1 MSASDLRTAAWAI
14 APNDGAGSG
23 GRPTLVLDAAGATEL
38 VVPGGDFLLTAA
50 FVREGPDLV
59 LIGSDGSAVVIRDYF
74 AVEGAPVLLTEGGA
88 RIGPELA
95 EALAGPAAPGEYA
108 QAEAGEL
115 DQPIGQVD
123 TVAGEVTALRVDGT
137 EVVLAEGDAIFQG
150 DVINT
155 GVDAAIGVVF
165 VDDSTFS
172 LGADA
177 RMVLDELIFDPA
189 TGDGRSAFSVV
200 QGVFSFV
207 SGEIAASGPDAM
219 VVNTPVMSIGIRGT
233 RVAGVAAQ
241 EGDLN
246 TVTLLS
252 EDGGLVGE
260 IVITNAAG
268 SQVLNVANQS
278 IEVASFFTEP
288 SQPVILSND
297 QVQSLFGDALA
308 SLPPPAAAPAPA
320 DAGAAPAGAGAGAD
334 ADAEEAE
341 DGEPEDAEA
350 EPDGEPE
357 EGAEEELGPDGEG
370 EPGEPGG
377 PGDAELAAAE
387 AEAVAGEAAAAAEDA
402 FASARADGLSI
413 EEAAAAAEAAVRD
426 VIGFGADEPLTP
438 EAFAAEFGID
448 PEAFA
453 AEFGFGPEGFGPE
466 GFGPGDFGDF
476 GDFADFGDFG
486 PGDFGFGDFGDFG
499 FGDFGDSGFGDFEF
513 GFDDRG
519 GDFFFDDPLGFGEFD
534 FFFDE
539 FASDDFFFDDAFGTD
554 TFETDFIIVDD
565 TFLTEG
571 GIIVDGTDGDDTLTG
586 TDASDDIAGGLGN
599 DTLFGLGGADLLFG
613 DAGNDFLDGGVG
625 ADFVQGG
632 PGADTLIFDPDD
644 TVLQGGAGT
653 DTLSFNRSGITLDLT
668 TFGTGRILGIEV
680 IDLTGTG
687 SSNTLRLGVGNVGS
701 ITDSGVL
708 RVIGD
713 TTDAVTTADA
723 GWTNTGTV
731 CIGTRTFTEYLNGPV
746 TLQVADG
753 VIQTGI
759 DTSAISPPTTTG
771 GPILSALSGSDG
783 FRIDGAVAGDQAGL
797 SVSLLGDINGDGFA
811 DLLIGAPYADQNVTD
826 SGAGFVVFGQASAPS
841 SVVNLIGLNGVN
853 GFRLDGIAANDL
865 VGEEVS
871 GVGDINGDGIVDL
884 LIGAPDVSTDAGRS
898 YVVFGSTTAFDASLD
913 LSSLIVSDG
922 FPIDGVAIGDSF
934 GDAVASVGDVNGDGF
949 DDLIVG
955 APFADPV
962 SAGANENEGASY
974 LIFGSA
980 TFTTSPFLVSTLS
993 GGDGLRLDGVTA
1005 GDQSGEV
1012 VSSAGDIDGDG
1023 VDDFIIGAPFASP
1036 NLQTVAGSTYVI
1048 FGDEQLG
1055 QPGQTGQGGTF
1066 ALSALTG
1073 VSNLP
1078 GVNGFRLDGVSA
1090 GDQSGSS
1097 VAAAGDFNGDGFG
1110 DLIIGAPNAFNN
1122 GGDSG
1127 SAYVLFGRDPAVDPF
1142 AATINL
1148 STLNGSNGFRIDGA
1162 APSDFLG
1169 ASVGTAGD
1177 VNGDGFDDLLVGATQ
1192 TSGPGVAYVIFG
1204 GENVASTLP
1213 TPGILSVSALT
1224 PSQGLTLDGVNIG
1237 DKTGDSV
1244 SSGED
1249 INGDGFDDLII
1260 GAPLAANSGADAGSS
1275 YVVFGGNFTGAVNLV
1290 GGTGNDTL
1298 IGGIAPDAIVGG
1310 LGGDAIFGNG
1320 GADSLRGGAG
1330 NDVLAIGDISFRR
1343 LDGGAGEDTLQIDGS
1358 FSLDLTTIPDNKIEN
1373 IEVIDLSGSGSNT
1386 LTLQLGDLLD
1396 LSETTN
1402 TLRVLGD
1409 PAGVDVVSANGFS
1422 AGTPPQEVVGGITFN
1437 RFVFGTG
1444 EGVLLVE
1451 ENVTVD
1457 TGAA

>member
-1 MSASDLRTAAWAI
+1 MRALQIGGGRERWGEDARGTDLSASDLRTAARAI
-14 APNDGAGSG
+14 PPNDGADQGA
-23 GRPTLVLDAAGATEL
+23 RPTLVLDAAGATEL

-59 LIGSDGSAVVIRDYF
+59 LIGSDGTTVVIRDYF

-88 RIGPELA
+88 RIVPELA

-137 EVVLAEGDAIFQG
+137 EVVLGEGDAIFQG

-155 GVDAAIGVVF
+155 GIDAAIGVVF

-252 EDGGLVGE
+252 QEGGLVGE

-278 IEVASFFTEP
+278 IEVASFFVEP

-297 QVQSLFGDALA
+297 QVQNLFGDALA

-320 DAGAAPAGAGAGAD
+320 DAGAAPAGADADPD
-334 ADAEEAE
+334 ADAEEGE
-341 DGEPEDAEA
+341 EGEPEDAEPDEERA
-350 EPDGEPE
+350 ADEEGEPDGEPE
-357 EGAEEELGPDGEG
+357 EGAEEEQGDGEG
-370 EPGEPGG
+370 EPGEGEPGDRPG
-377 PGDAELAAAE
+377 PGDAELAEAE

-402 FASARADGLSI
+402 FEAARAEGLSI

-426 VIGFGADEPLTP
+426 VIGFGADDPLTP

-466 GFGPGDFGDF
+466 GFGPEGFGP
-476 GDFADFGDFG
+476 GDFGDFG

-499 FGDFGDSGFGDFEF
+499 PGDFGDFGFGDFGDFGFGDFGDFGFGDFGDFGFGEFEF

-534 FFFDE
+534 FFFDD
-539 FASDDFFFDDAFGTD
+539 FASDDFFFDDTFGTD
-554 TFETDFIIVDD
+554 TFETDFFIVDD
-565 TFLTEG
+565 TFLAGG

-586 TDASDDIAGGLGN
+586 TEASDDIAGGLGN
-599 DTLFGLGGADLLFG
+599 DTLFGLGGSDLLFG
-613 DAGNDFLDGGVG
+613 DAGNDFLDGGAGDDLLDGGPGNDTLVF
-625 ADFVQGG
+625 DPDDFFVQGG
-632 PGADTLIFDPDD
+632 PG
-644 TVLQGGAGT
+644 T
-653 DTLSFNRSGITLDLT
+653 DTLSITRSAITLDLT

-687 SSNTLRLGVGNVGS
+687 SNNILRLGVGDVGA

-713 TTDAVTTADA
+713 ATDAVTTADA
-723 GWTNTGTV
+723 GWNNTGSV
-731 CIGTRTFTEYLNGPV
+731 SIGTRTFTEYLNGPV

-753 VIQTGI
+753 VIQSGI

-771 GPILSALSGSDG
+771 SPVLSALSGGDG
-783 FRIDGAVAGDQAGL
+783 FRIDGAVAGDLAGL
-797 SVSLLGDINGDGFA
+797 AVSVLGDINGDGFA

-826 SGAGFVVFGQASAPS
+826 SGAGFVVFGQAAAPA
-841 SVVNLIGLNGVN
+841 SVVNLIGLNGAN
-853 GFRLDGIAANDL
+853 GFRLDGVSTGDL
-865 VGEEVS
+865 VGDAVS
-871 GVGDINGDGIVDL
+871 TVGDINGDGIADL
-884 LIGAPDVSTDAGRS
+884 VIGAPDTDIGAADTGAA
-898 YVVFGSTTAFDASLD
+898 YVVFGSTTAFAASLD
-913 LSSLIVSDG
+913 LSNLSGSDG
-922 FPIDGVAIGDSF
+922 FRIDGDVAADRF
-934 GDAVASVGDVNGDGF
+934 GEAVASAGDVNGDGF

-955 APFADPV
+955 APFANPL
-962 SAGANENEGASY
+962 SADEGSSY

-980 TFTTSPFLVSTLS
+980 TFATPFLLSTLS
-993 GGDGLRLDGVTA
+993 GTDGFRLDGVTT
-1005 GDQSGEV
+1005 GDQSGDA
-1012 VSSAGDIDGDG
+1012 VSGAGDLDGDG
-1023 VDDFIIGAPFASP
+1023 IDDFIIGAPYASP
-1036 NLQTVAGSTYVI
+1036 NALTVAGSTYVI
-1048 FGDEQLG
+1048 LGNELLG
-1055 QPGQTGQGGTF
+1055 QTGQTGQGGTF
-1066 ALSALTG
+1066 ALSALAG
-1073 VSNLP
+1073 
-1078 GVNGFRLDGVSA
+1078 GNGFRLDGVSA

-1110 DLIIGAPNAFNN
+1110 DLIIGAPSAFNN

-1127 SAYVLFGRDPAVDPF
+1127 SAYVLFGRDPVVDPF

-1162 APSDFLG
+1162 APTDLLG
-1169 ASVGTAGD
+1169 TSVGSAGD

-1192 TSGPGVAYVIFG
+1192 GSGPGIAYVIFG
-1204 GENVASTLP
+1204 GTAVGTTGVLNVSTLAA
-1213 TPGILSVSALT
+1213 SD
-1224 PSQGLTLDGVNIG
+1224 GLTLPGVNVG
-1237 DKTGDSV
+1237 DLTGDSV
-1244 SSGED
+1244 SSGND

-1275 YVVFGGNFTGAVNLV
+1275 FVVFGGNFTGSVNLV
-1290 GGTGNDTL
+1290 GTPANDTL
-1298 IGGIAPDAIVGG
+1298 VGGVAPDAIVGG

-1343 LDGGAGEDTLQIDGS
+1343 LDGGSGEDTLQIGGS
-1358 FSLDLTTIPDNKIEN
+1358 FNLNLTTIPDNKIED
-1373 IEVIDLSGSGSNT
+1373 IEIIDLSGSGNNT
-1386 LTLQLGDLLD
+1386 LTLRLGSL
-1396 LSETTN
+1396 TCPVP
-1402 TLRVLGD
+1402 R
-1409 PAGVDVVSANGFS
+1409 
-1422 AGTPPQEVVGGITFN
+1422 TP
-1437 RFVFGTG
+1437 
-1444 EGVLLVE
+1444 
-1451 ENVTVD
+1451 
-1457 TGAA
+1457 